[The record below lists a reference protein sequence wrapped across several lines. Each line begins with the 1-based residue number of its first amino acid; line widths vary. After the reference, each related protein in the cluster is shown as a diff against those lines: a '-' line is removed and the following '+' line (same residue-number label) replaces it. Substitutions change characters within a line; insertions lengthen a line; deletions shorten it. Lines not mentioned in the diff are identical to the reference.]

1 METNESSSTP
11 VPTSAEREA
20 FKEKLKSLT
29 FGRVPGANREP
40 KGTRAK
46 PNPAW
51 ERGIKGE
58 TRRDGSFM
66 PYLGADGQPIRVKD
80 WGENRRKYEANLAQA
95 RNPSKD

>member
-1 METNESSSTP
+1 METNESSLTP
-11 VPTSAEREA
+11 DAEREA
-20 FKEKLKSLT
+20 FKEKLKSLS

-58 TRRDGSFM
+58 HRPGGGFM
-66 PYLGADGQPIRVKD
+66 PFIGADHQPIRMKD
-80 WGENRRKYEANLAQA
+80 WGENRHKYEANLAQL
-95 RNPSKD
+95 RKPTED